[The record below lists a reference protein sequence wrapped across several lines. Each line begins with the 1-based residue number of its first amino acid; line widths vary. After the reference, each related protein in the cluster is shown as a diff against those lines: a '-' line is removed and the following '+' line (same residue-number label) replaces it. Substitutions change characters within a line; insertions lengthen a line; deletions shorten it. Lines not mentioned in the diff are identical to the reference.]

1 MTAREDSSSPD
12 SMKSLLCK
20 TTGFSLRF
28 LGDGGDGK
36 RGELKGGK
44 NLYKDGET
52 MKEDAATGKYYF
64 RGKVC
69 VVVKKYF

>member
-12 SMKSLLCK
+12 SMKSLSCK
-20 TTGFSLRF
+20 TTGFSLHF
-28 LGDGGDGK
+28 LGEKGRWKVKRIDG
-36 RGELKGGK
+36 E

-52 MKEDAATGKYYF
+52 MKEDAATGTHYF